1 MILRFA
7 TKRNSSG
14 NRYYLAIDT
23 INKTF
28 ARESAHWYTKDDI
41 TEISKSDRRKLIE
54 QVENENYIEI
64 DHL

>member
-7 TKRNSSG
+7 TKRDSSG

-28 ARESAHWYTKDDI
+28 ARESSHWYCRDDFAEITKR
-41 TEISKSDRRKLIE
+41 DRRKLIE
-54 QVENENYIEI
+54 QVENENYTEI
-64 DHL
+64 DHI